1 MSADPI
7 SQALGAA
14 FGLSRD
20 GRHTEALAALDAIG
34 THAASDPRVHALRG
48 RVLWQGGDAIGARAA
63 IDAALALDPYCAPA
77 LVEDAALARS
87 GGEIER
93 AIGALTRLTTVVP
106 QQPAFWFDLGIL
118 SAEHARPDQ
127 AHRAYTRVLALA
139 PAHLE
144 ARFQRANLDAAAGR
158 RAEAI
163 ADYRQCLALRP
174 GWREALLNLGEML
187 LMDDQHAAAADV
199 WQQAVQVDPQAP
211 RTWDGL
217 ARAAKAARRFELAL
231 AARLRVA
238 ELDDTPPAWA
248 LLGMEQQRVGDLAAA
263 RDAYEHALLRDPD
276 YLPARW
282 GRFQVPRGIVHRDAA
297 AMQGFR
303 ADWLAELAWFE
314 AAPIESTAP
323 AVLIACITLATEYYI
338 HYLGEPL
345 VAEQRRYGALLE
357 RMMAAAFRDLAP
369 AAKRSRADARVRI
382 GFCSGFLR
390 THTVSKLFASLPGA
404 LARERWEISCFH
416 TANLIDAG
424 TDAWR
429 ANADH
434 FVHGEHDLGWWVNTI
449 RDRDLDLLV
458 YIDIGM
464 HPFVQG
470 LASLRLAPRQAMLW
484 GHPISSGRSTI
495 DFFLTADAMEADD
508 GQRFYSEK
516 LLRLPNLGT
525 CYAAPRTLPSPP
537 PELQTRAPDA
547 IEFFVAQQAV
557 KLLPLHDAVFA
568 RIAAQIR
575 NARFHF
581 VPSPFAQVRDS
592 LRTRLR
598 AHFADAGLDFEQHCG
613 VFRFVT
619 EAEFLGIGRSV
630 DVNLDSIGWSGGNT
644 TLELLYFDTPTVTLP
659 GPLMRS
665 RHTFAMLRI
674 LELQRLI
681 ATDID
686 DYVRIALELGRSADF
701 RVEMRGLINA
711 RKHRLYDDPQVGP
724 AFAAMM
730 EQVLRG

>member
-1 MSADPI
+1 MSTDSI
-7 SQALGAA
+7 SEVLAAA
-14 FGLSRD
+14 FGLSRS
-20 GRHTEALAALDAIG
+20 GQHAEALAALGGLGSRGLRDA
-34 THAASDPRVHALRG
+34 RVHALRG
-48 RVLWQGGDAIGARAA
+48 RVLLQLGDAIAARET
-63 IDAALALDPYCAPA
+63 IDVALTLDPNCAPA
-77 LVEDAALARS
+77 LVEDAALARAA
-87 GGEIER
+87 GDIER
-93 AIGALTRLTTVVP
+93 AIGALTRLTGIVP
-106 QQPAFWFDLGIL
+106 QQPAFWFDLGQL
-118 SAEHARPDQ
+118 SAAHGDVEQ
-127 AHRAYTRVLALA
+127 AHRAYSRGLALA
-139 PAHLE
+139 PAHVE

-158 RAEAI
+158 RAAAI
-163 ADYRQCLALRP
+163 ADYRQCLVLRP
-174 GWREALLNLGEML
+174 DWREALLNLGEML
-187 LMDDQHAAAADV
+187 LSDGQHAAAADV
-199 WQQAVQVDPQAP
+199 WQQAVQVDPLAP

-217 ARAAKAARRFELAL
+217 ARAAKAARRFEQAL

-282 GRFQVPRGIVHRDAA
+282 GRFQLPRGVVHRNDD
-297 AMQGFR
+297 AMQRFR
-303 ADWLAELAWFE
+303 GQWLEELAWFE
-314 AAPIESTAP
+314 AAPIERTAP
-323 AVLIACITLATEYYI
+323 AVLIGCITLATEFYI
-338 HYLGEPL
+338 HYLGEPF

-369 AAKRSRADARVRI
+369 AATRVRDDGRLRI

-390 THTVSKLFASLPGA
+390 THTVSKLFASLPAA
-404 LARERWEISCFH
+404 LARDRWEISCFH
-416 TANLIDAG
+416 TADLVDAG

-429 ANADH
+429 AHADH
-434 FVHGEHDLGWWVNTI
+434 FVHGEHDLGWWVHTI

-464 HPFVQG
+464 HPIVQG

-484 GHPISSGRSTI
+484 GHPIGSGRSSI
-495 DFFLTADAMEADD
+495 DHFLTSDAMEAAD
-508 GQRFYSEK
+508 GQRFYREK

-525 CYAAPRTLPSPP
+525 CYAAPRALPQAP
-537 PELQTRAPDA
+537 PELQARAPDA
-547 IEFFVAQQAV
+547 VEFFVAQQAV

-568 RIAAQIR
+568 RIAAAIPS
-575 NARFHF
+575 ARFHF

-598 AHFADAGLDFEQHCG
+598 AHFASAGLDFEQHCG

-619 EAEFLGIGRSV
+619 EAQFLGIGRSV

-686 DYVRIALELGRSADF
+686 DYVRIAVELGRSADF
-701 RVEMRGLINA
+701 RAEMRGLIRA

-724 AFAAMM
+724 AFARMM
-730 EQVLRG
+730 QQVLRD